1 MEIDNFF
8 KLPIPCL
15 LISYIWSG
23 EITRRATGACIQ
35 ETNLIKHYIVSLFIR
50 TYKTLKMCLLTNHL
64 NGKEIKL
71 CNMHALYNQTTCLK
85 KMFLS
90 VCLIQFKTLA
100 NRKHFWIDFKIQDTA
115 SWWYSRTLFSK
126 SCQCVG
132 LVWT

>member
-1 MEIDNFF
+1 MEIDNFL

-23 EITRRATGACIQ
+23 EITRRDTGACIQ
-35 ETNLIKHYIVSLFIR
+35 ETKLNKHYIVSLFIR
-50 TYKTLKMCLLTNHL
+50 TYKPLKMCSQVTNHL
-64 NGKEIKL
+64 NGKGIKL

-100 NRKHFWIDFKIQDTA
+100 NREHF
-115 SWWYSRTLFSK
+115 
-126 SCQCVG
+126 
-132 LVWT
+132 